1 MMSNKK
7 NILPSRFKHFCL
19 NLLKKAL
26 LCIFIVVMA
35 LTTIISAVPALL
47 TYLLIGNYNMHSF
60 KKNKCRTS
68 LNHFYE

>member
-7 NILPSRFKHFCL
+7 NIVSSRLKHFCL

-35 LTTIISAVPALL
+35 LITIVSTVPAPA
-47 TYLLIGNYNMHSF
+47 YIPSD
-60 KKNKCRTS
+60 R
-68 LNHFYE
+68 